1 MHVRSRD
8 LAMIVWLG
16 LACDAHAAPAQFNY
30 QAGEVIEISRD
41 VETTDKATDGSS
53 SSSTDRDT
61 LVERVVG
68 ASQAGLEL
76 EYDLPK
82 STSAQDRAR
91 QWQFPARVL
100 KPPSGPLQ
108 LLNRPE
114 LTARAAAWLKA
125 AGLTDAACGHWYF
138 TWNAFQIQC
147 DPQLVVEAIEGFDL
161 GPENL
166 AAGALY
172 KDPQALSPTPL
183 RAKPDLQTGRVLH
196 AEMAIDPGIVREAR
210 AQSDVV
216 TAEIMRKPLTL
227 EAALRARSTE
237 DISGTIA
244 VTFEIDAHG
253 HLRRQT
259 KVIVVNIK
267 GPDARLETRT
277 VTETLVARLGSQ
289 PNA

>member
-1 MHVRSRD
+1 LRIAATAS
-8 LAMIVWLG
+8 WLG
-16 LACDAHAAPAQFNY
+16 LACAVSAATAQLNYHAGDAF
-30 QAGEVIEISRD
+30 EVSRD
-41 VETTDKATDGSS
+41 VEATDKATDGSN

-68 ASQAGLEL
+68 ASQAGSEL

-82 STSAQDRAR
+82 STSAEDRAR

-100 KPPSGPLQ
+100 KPPSGPLR

-114 LTARAAAWLKA
+114 LAARAAAWLKA

-147 DPQLVVEAIEGFDL
+147 DPQSVVESIEGFDL
-161 GPENL
+161 GPDNL

-172 KDPQALSPTPL
+172 QDPQALSPTSL
-183 RAKPDLQTGRVLH
+183 RAEAAPH
-196 AEMAIDPGIVREAR
+196 ASTILYGEMAIDPDTVRRAH

-216 TAEIMRKPLTL
+216 TAEIMRKPVTF
-227 EAALRARSTE
+227 EAALRARSAE

-244 VTFEIDAHG
+244 VTFEIDSRG
-253 HLRRQT
+253 HVGRQT
-259 KVIVVNIK
+259 KVITVNTK
-267 GPDARLETRT
+267 GPNGRLETRT
-277 VTETLVARLGSQ
+277 VTQTLERRLVSQ